1 MPLIRYFFVGGAAA
15 VVDIGLFFLFAN
27 LLGFSWFP
35 VSICTFLLATLV
47 NYILSIKFVFESG
60 ARHQKHI
67 EIIGV
72 FAVSA
77 LALLV
82 NQLVLYVAIEW
93 FGWQLIVSKV
103 IATATVFFWN
113 YFGRSK
119 LIF

>member
-1 MPLIRYFFVGGAAA
+1 MRLVKYFFVGGMAAI
-15 VVDIGLFFLFAN
+15 VDIGLFSLFAN
-27 LLGFSWFP
+27 LLGFPWFP

-47 NYILSIKFVFESG
+47 NYVLSIKFVFESG

-72 FAVSA
+72 FAISA

-82 NQLVLYVAIEW
+82 NQVVLYIAIESL
-93 FGWQLIVSKV
+93 GWHLIVSKI
-103 IATATVFFWN
+103 IATGTVFFWN
-113 YFGRSK
+113 YFGRSR